1 PPPPPTRAP
10 NDYAP
15 FASRSQ
21 FELADFLYCEEQM
34 GNRKVDEL
42 MQIWS
47 DSLPEGQS
55 LPFADHEHLL
65 NVIDSIP
72 LGDVAW
78 QTFSIKY
85 EGELP
90 ESGEI
95 PSWME
100 KEYDIWFRDPRDV
113 IRQQLSNPDF
123 AKHMD
128 YAPKR
133 VYRDGKRE
141 YEDFMSGN
149 WAWNQA

>member
-1 PPPPPTRAP
+1 PNTAPLPPPPRSGD
-10 NDYAP
+10 DYAP
-15 FASRSQ
+15 FTNRSQ
-21 FELADFLYCEEQM
+21 FELADFLYREEQM
-34 GNRKVDEL
+34 GNRKIDEL

-55 LPFADHEHLL
+55 PPFANHEHLL

-78 QTFSIKY
+78 KTFSIKY
-85 EGELP
+85 EGERP
-90 ESGEI
+90 PGEV
-95 PSWME
+95 PSWMV
-100 KEYDIWFRDPRDV
+100 KEYDIWYRDPRAV

-133 VYRDGKRE
+133 VY
-141 YEDFMSGN
+141 
-149 WAWNQA
+149 